1 LVGFDVALLNY
12 GATAQCSD
20 GRPMGANGWY
30 ATGQMYARLDASVGM
45 FVDLWFIQ
53 GKFEIL
59 GLSVGALLQAGLPNP
74 TWIAGAVA
82 GSYSILG
89 GLISGYCNFRFTL
102 GERCTPPL
110 ASALAA
116 VEMISDIAPENGAT
130 DVSLFAEP
138 TAFFNIEPDRP
149 FALEEMQ
156 GDGSSVIKIFRI
168 RVGRFTLEKQV
179 GTSWSS
185 VPVSRRSSRVGD
197 APTVVI
203 TPNDG
208 FLEQRTR
215 YRADSDGVWAGV
227 HRTHR
232 LCQACQAPISPH
244 R

>member
-1 LVGFDVALLNY
+1 MRRR
-12 GATAQCSD
+12 TCD
-20 GRPMGANGWY
+20 GRQRVVRHWADVCTAGCIG
-30 ATGQMYARLDASVGM
+30 RVVSI
-45 FVDLWFIQ
+45 DLWFIQ

-59 GLSVGALLQAGLPNP
+59 GLTVGALLQAGLPNP
-74 TWIAGAVA
+74 TWIDGAVA

-130 DVSLFAEP
+130 DVSIFAEP

-149 FALEEMQ
+149 FALEEMRE
-156 GDGSSVIKIFRI
+156 DGSSVIKIFRI
-168 RVGRFTLEKQV
+168 RVGRFTLEKQA
-179 GTSWSS
+179 GTSWRP

-227 HRTHR
+227 Y
-232 LCQACQAPISPH
+232 
-244 R
+244 